1 MATIAAMILDMGVV
15 EEEEEDIL
23 WQSLVQCSRWGVQDA
38 AAGRGVEPSEL
49 LKLKGVFVAL
59 ANLSLR
65 ITGNQLDLVEF
76 RCCCPDVVSM
86 ADHPRQRVDPQCMHR

>member
-1 MATIAAMILDMGVV
+1 MGAV

-23 WQSLVQCSRWGVQDA
+23 WQCLVKSARSGTQGA

-65 ITGNQLDLVEF
+65 ITGNQLDLVEL
-76 RCCCPDVVSM
+76 RCCYLDAESM
-86 ADHPRQRVDPQCMHR
+86 LDCPRQRVDRRCMHRC